1 MFFSRVFSF
10 AVLSL
15 SVISAAATPVAPKKR
30 AVSDVLA
37 VVGTLQSSTGTILP
51 QIDSLAN
58 SGSATQ
64 ANISPLLAN
73 LVDALNTASTS
84 LNAMQAN
91 SVTGSS
97 NAKEV
102 SNAAAPVVKNVATSL
117 NNLKVQKPELAS
129 LFVPFGIDT
138 ALNELLVGLDVVV
151 VGLGTL
157 LSEV

>member
-1 MFFSRVFSF
+1 MFFSHVFSF

-15 SVISAAATPVAPKKR
+15 SVISAVATPAAPKKR
-30 AVSDVLA
+30 AVTD
-37 VVGTLQSSTGTILP
+37 SSTGTILP

-73 LVDALNTASTS
+73 LVDSLNTASTS

-102 SNAAAPVVKNVATSL
+102 ANAAAPVVKVSAIHLCRSFL
-117 NNLKVQKPELAS
+117 PDLIVLPRYFS
-129 LFVPFGIDT
+129 R
-138 ALNELLVGLDVVV
+138 
-151 VGLGTL
+151 TL
-157 LSEV
+157 PPVLTT

>member
-1 MFFSRVFSF
+1 MFFSHVFSF

-15 SVISAAATPVAPKKR
+15 SVISAVATPAAPKKR
-30 AVSDVLA
+30 AVTDVLA
-37 VVGTLQSSTGTILP
+37 VVNTLQSSTGTILP

-73 LVDALNTASTS
+73 LVDSLNTASTS

-102 SNAAAPVVKNVATSL
+102 ANAAAPIVKVSAIHLCRSFL
-117 NNLKVQKPELAS
+117 PDLIVLPRYFS
-129 LFVPFGIDT
+129 
-138 ALNELLVGLDVVV
+138 
-151 VGLGTL
+151 
-157 LSEV
+157 

>member
-15 SVISAAATPVAPKKR
+15 SVISAAATPAAPKKR
-30 AVSDVLA
+30 AVTDVLA
-37 VVGTLQSSTGTILP
+37 VVDTLQSSTSTILP

-73 LVDALNTASTS
+73 LADALNTASTS

-102 SNAAAPVVKNVATSL
+102 ANSAAPIITVSARHLCRSFF
-117 NNLKVQKPELAS
+117 PELI
-129 LFVPFGIDT
+129 V
-138 ALNELLVGLDVVV
+138 
-151 VGLGTL
+151 
-157 LSEV
+157 